1 MSFMRRILPLLLIAC
16 LVMAMLPAAALAADT
31 GKAIQLVSGGSAA
44 NIGGSQKDNVFF
56 GNYFQSNRTT
66 KDPVKWRVLSNA
78 GGQLFLLSD
87 QNLEVFQY
95 HTERE
100 NVTWETSTMR
110 SWLNGYG
117 AYSGDNLLA
126 AAFSAKEQAA
136 IAQTLVVNDDN
147 TGYYDD
153 SDYVTDGGNNTT
165 DRLFLLS
172 LDEAFSL
179 PYFPKGSDSRYA
191 ANTLYVADGGRLGTY
206 MNSEE
211 DSGTYLDNWWLRSP
225 GSDNMEGG
233 VY

>member
-56 GNYFQSNRTT
+56 GNYFQSNGTT

-110 SWLNGYG
+110 SWST
-117 AYSGDNLLA
+117 SG
-126 AAFSAKEQAA
+126 FSLSIWQAA
-136 IAQTLVVNDDN
+136 SASSTASSQTV
-147 TGYYDD
+147 
-153 SDYVTDGGNNTT
+153 S
-165 DRLFLLS
+165 
-172 LDEAFSL
+172 AC
-179 PYFPKGSDSRYA
+179 A
-191 ANTLYVADGGRLGTY
+191 
-206 MNSEE
+206 
-211 DSGTYLDNWWLRSP
+211 SG
-225 GSDNMEGG
+225 
-233 VY
+233 

>member
-100 NVTWETSTMR
+100 NVTWETCTMR
-110 SWLNGYG
+110 SWLNGYDA
-117 AYSGDNLLA
+117 AYTDDNFLD
-126 AAFSAKEQAA
+126 AAFSDREQAA
-136 IAQTLVVNDDN
+136 IAVTNVINYDN
-147 TGYYDD
+147 EEYDPG
-153 SDYVTDGGNNTT
+153 SGNFTDGGNDTT
-165 DRLFLLS
+165 DRVFLLS
-172 LDEAFSL
+172 IMDLYNRV
-179 PYFPKGSDSRYA
+179 YFPPKTSDLST
-191 ANTLYVADGGRLGTY
+191 NTVYVADGG
-206 MNSEE
+206 
-211 DSGTYLDNWWLRSP
+211 
-225 GSDNMEGG
+225 
-233 VY
+233 